1 MSVAVL
7 KNGFDQVN
15 HKSMIGFEIEV
26 LENIGYFALG
36 VYNIKNL
43 LEKMPQTIGKLWPNR
58 HNYYLVDKYGS
69 NLFYNIRFIVK
80 GWESDS
86 KRTSIN
92 ETWKRISDSNRMQQ
106 ILTFNQL

>member
-26 LENIGYFALG
+26 LENIGYFAFG

-43 LEKMPQTIGKLWPNR
+43 L
-58 HNYYLVDKYGS
+58 
-69 NLFYNIRFIVK
+69 
-80 GWESDS
+80 
-86 KRTSIN
+86 
-92 ETWKRISDSNRMQQ
+92 
-106 ILTFNQL
+106 